1 MVAIVR
7 YSLLSFF
14 FFSKTH
20 TTESLAG
27 KLFALTVF
35 LCDGYLQFRTSRGNE
50 AEAAAETAATVMPQ
64 ERFFRIALVLP
75 MDLQMLLCNRTFGLG
90 GSIIFKKESE
100 AGFKKLGRLLAADSW
115 LVTN

>member
-1 MVAIVR
+1 LVAIVR

-90 GSIIFKKESE
+90 SVVISLKDSE
-100 AGFKKLGRLLAADSW
+100 EGFKKFGKLLAID
-115 LVTN
+115 TPR